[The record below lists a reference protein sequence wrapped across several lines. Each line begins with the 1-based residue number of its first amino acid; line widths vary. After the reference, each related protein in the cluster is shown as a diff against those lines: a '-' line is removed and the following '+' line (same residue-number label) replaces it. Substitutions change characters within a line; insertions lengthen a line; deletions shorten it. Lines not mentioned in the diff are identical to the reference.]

1 MEGYHY
7 LAPCIIKCIFFIQEI
22 PGRIQSTKVTFK
34 HVQLPVI
41 VLRQLFHSICG
52 RALVCHFLLEN
63 IKFTAAAANSDLV
76 GPTDSGL
83 IQLNTLMFKNLTITL
98 SELVILI
105 NGVQITELTL
115 DTLSV
120 EEDSEMKSEK
130 IIINST
136 IGTLVSES

>member
-1 MEGYHY
+1 M
-7 LAPCIIKCIFFIQEI
+7 
-22 PGRIQSTKVTFK
+22 
-34 HVQLPVI
+34 
-41 VLRQLFHSICG
+41 CG
-52 RALVCHFLLEN
+52 RALVCDFLLEN

-76 GPTDSGL
+76 GPTDSEL
-83 IQLNTLMFKNLTITL
+83 IQFNTLMFKNLTITL

-105 NGVQITELTL
+105 NGARFTELTL

-136 IGTLVSES
+136 IGTLVSET